1 MTRLFGWS
9 AAVAMVLAPTAAVA
23 GPKQLTAS
31 GYQLPSDKP
40 VSIVLMRPDVE
51 VGQLQAGGAIEPN
64 ADWTKAARDNLLVA
78 MDAHNKARG
87 LGMTVMPEPEG
98 EAGKLVTDY
107 EALHRAVATA
117 ILTHKYQGA
126 KLPTKKDRF
135 DWTLG
140 PGATKLGEAT
150 GANYAL
156 FFVGRDNFASA
167 GRKAA
172 QVAGMLGCLVG
183 FCVITKG
190 GTHVY
195 YASLVELSTGN
206 VVWFDLLR
214 GSEGDVR
221 TPEGAKAMVDVVMA
235 SLPTKPGQGPV
246 QTTTV
251 AAR

>member
-1 MTRLFGWS
+1 MKRVFGWS
-9 AAVAMVLAPTAAVA
+9 AAVALVLAPTAAMA

-31 GYQLPSDKP
+31 GYRLPTDKP
-40 VSIVLMRPDVE
+40 VSIVLMRPDVQ

-64 ADWTKAARDNLLVA
+64 ADWTKAARDNLLAA

-87 LGMTVMPEPEG
+87 IAMTIMPEPEG
-98 EAGKLVTDY
+98 EAGKLVADY

-140 PGATKLGEAT
+140 PGAQKLGEAT

-156 FFVGRDNFASA
+156 FFVGRDNFATA

-172 QVAGMLGCLVG
+172 QVAGMLGCIVG

-190 GTHVY
+190 GQHVY

-221 TPEGAKAMVDVVMA
+221 TPEGARAMVDAALA
-235 SLPTKPGQGPV
+235 SLPTRPGQGPV
-246 QTTTV
+246 QTAAV